1 MKTSKLM
8 QLTSAAL
15 LAAVAFFSPG
25 CSSCKPGVAGPP
37 SKYSIQVSLAPT
49 LKDSSMLVDL
59 VGVNPASLPAWE
71 AYSMTKYWQT
81 GDPKRTD
88 ALDKFTIDF
97 VSGKS
102 LTNTLAVTDA
112 IWNKWMA
119 RGVTHV
125 VVIANLPGAPS
136 ADKPGA
142 EDARRQILPLDKCA
156 WAKGSTTL
164 NLLVQQ
170 SGIEVLTPA
179 RTP

>member
-1 MKTSKLM
+1 M
-8 QLTSAAL
+8 QLTSIAL
-15 LAAVAFFSPG
+15 LAGVAIFFTG

-37 SKYSIQVSLAPT
+37 AKYNIQVSLAPT

-59 VGVNPASLPAWE
+59 VGVNATSLPAWE

-81 GDPKRTD
+81 GDSKRTD

-102 LTNTLAVTDA
+102 LTNTLAITNA
-112 IWNKWMA
+112 IWDKWMA

-136 ADKPGA
+136 ADKPGN
-142 EDARRQILPLDKCA
+142 EDSRRQILPLDKCA
-156 WAKGSTTL
+156 WTKGSATL

-170 SGIEVLTPA
+170 SGIEVMTAA